1 MAISRAQLAKELE
14 PGLNALFGME
24 YDRYENEHA
33 EIFDTESS
41 DRAFEEEVLIVG
53 FGNASVKE
61 EGQGVEFDSASEG
74 FTARYTHETVA
85 LAFSLTEEAVEDNLY
100 DRLGARYTKALAR
113 SMAHT
118 KQVKAAN
125 VLNNAFSSSFA
136 GGDGVSLI
144 NTAHPL
150 ANGGTLANRATTM
163 ADLNETSLENAL
175 ISISTFVDDRNM
187 ILAMRGTKLIVPPQL
202 QFVADRLL
210 ETPGRVGTAD
220 NDINAI
226 RNMGLLPE
234 GYAVNHFLTDT
245 DAFFIL
251 TDCPDGFKHFER
263 TPITTSMEG
272 DFDTGNV
279 RYKARERYSFGFSNP
294 RCVFGS
300 QGSLIR
306 FHVKQCGVA

>member
-24 YDRYENEHA
+24 YSRYENEHA

-53 FGNASVKE
+53 FGNARDKS
-61 EGQGVEFDSASEG
+61 EGQSVGYDSASEG

-85 LAFSLTEEAVEDNLY
+85 LAFALTEEAVEDNLY

-125 VLNNAFSSSFA
+125 VLNNAFNSSFA
-136 GGDGVSLI
+136 GGDGVELVS
-144 NTAHPL
+144 NAHPL
-150 ANGGTLANRATTM
+150 AGGGTFSNRPSAYS
-163 ADLNETSLENAL
+163 DLNETSLEDAL

-187 ILAMRGTKLIVPPQL
+187 ILALQGVKLVVPPQL

-210 ETPGRVGTAD
+210 ETPGRVSTAD

-226 RNMGLLPE
+226 RNMGMLPQ

-245 DAFFIL
+245 DAWFVK
-251 TDCPDGFKHFER
+251 TDVPDGFKHSER
-263 TPITTSMEG
+263 SPVATSMEG
-272 DFDTGNV
+272 DFNTGNV

-294 RCVFGS
+294 RAVFAS
-300 QGSLIR
+300 QG
-306 FHVKQCGVA
+306 A